1 MRQALEETGLTG
13 RGECHPLDLHSAER
27 RMVALASI
35 GIREPELL
43 LLDEP
48 TRELDDEWLFCFER
62 WLEARSAA
70 VLAISH
76 DPAFVSRAF
85 PRV

>member
-1 MRQALEETGLTG
+1 M
-13 RGECHPLDLHSAER
+13 
-27 RMVALASI
+27 
-35 GIREPELL
+35 
-43 LLDEP
+43 DEP

-85 PRV
+85 PRVWQLKEGRITSDQGWPASFD